1 MRKMSYK
8 VSPPD
13 LKEAK
18 SYEIFLK
25 ELLIWE
31 ITTPV
36 PDEKKGAVIAGGLPN
51 DCKLKKD
58 LKDKFFENVDVAKL
72 ASKGG
77 LGLVK
82 TFLEEQLGE
91 DELEKQIRTWFEF
104 EDCDRGNKDIEDFVS
119 DFDRAYKKAA
129 NASSFSIPS
138 QVRAFMV
145 LKRANINKT
154 QKMLVMSKLDK
165 KDKDTMFDNMC
176 SELKI
181 VLRSG
186 PGTSSDKK
194 SSEAFKL
201 EPADIP
207 SEEVL
212 FSHGYVRKHGS
223 DGYRGGYRGARG
235 GGRGRGRGAHGQGYG
250 GGKVGKRDYESG
262 ESKPYKRTNR
272 LGEDGKQSQCHH
284 SAEFIM
290 HGGG

>member
-1 MRKMSYK
+1 MSYK

-145 LKRANINKT
+145 LKRGNTSWA
-154 QKMLVMSKLDK
+154 
-165 KDKDTMFDNMC
+165 
-176 SELKI
+176 ELG
-181 VLRSG
+181 LS
-186 PGTSSDKK
+186 PG
-194 SSEAFKL
+194 
-201 EPADIP
+201 
-207 SEEVL
+207 
-212 FSHGYVRKHGS
+212 
-223 DGYRGGYRGARG
+223 
-235 GGRGRGRGAHGQGYG
+235 
-250 GGKVGKRDYESG
+250 
-262 ESKPYKRTNR
+262 
-272 LGEDGKQSQCHH
+272 
-284 SAEFIM
+284 
-290 HGGG
+290 